1 MNKREAIIYTIGKLD
16 GKFSVNKDD
25 SRNFVCLK
33 ESFGKNYAKYDIT
46 IRNIKS
52 GMSYVL
58 YKNLGQYFDEN
69 KPSVEIMAISAKMPK
84 ERVYDLLLTAL
95 AFDKKYDL

>member
-16 GKFSVNKDD
+16 GKFSVNEDG

-33 ESFGKNYAKYDIT
+33 ESFGKNYAKYDIS
-46 IRNIKS
+46 IRVTNF
-52 GMSYVL
+52 GMEYVL
-58 YKNLGQYFDEN
+58 YKNLGQYYDKD
-69 KPSVEIMAISAKMPK
+69 KPTVEIMAVSAKMPK

-95 AFDKKYDL
+95 AIDKKYNL

>member
-16 GKFSVNKDD
+16 GKFSVNEDD

-33 ESFGKNYAKYDIT
+33 ESFGKNYAKYDIS
-46 IRNIKS
+46 IRVTRF
-52 GMSYVL
+52 GMEYVL
-58 YKNLGQYFDEN
+58 YKNLGHYIDKN
-69 KPSVEIMAISAKMPK
+69 KPTVEIMAVSAKMPK

-95 AFDKKYDL
+95 AIDKKYDL

>member
-16 GKFSVNKDD
+16 GKFSVNEDE

-46 IRNIKS
+46 IRVINS
-52 GMSYVL
+52 SMSYVL
-58 YKNLGQYFDEN
+58 YKNLGQYFDKN
-69 KPSVEIMAISAKMPK
+69 KPAVEVMAVSAKMPK

-95 AFDKKYDL
+95 AIDKKYDL